1 MYRVRDREY
10 SWLLGDSGGSR
21 LVKVSGKET
30 GEQTVVVPKHRKNV
44 MVYYVG
50 WMLIWTME

>member
-10 SWLLGDSGGSR
+10 SWLLGDSGIQIGKGKWEGDWR
-21 LVKVSGKET
+21 ANSGC
-30 GEQTVVVPKHRKNV
+30 PKHRKNV